1 MSQASLHVTEEPAA
15 ESIFGR
21 SDGPTGSYERVI
33 HAHDRAS
40 GLKAIVAIHSTLL
53 GPALGGTRFYPYA
66 NEAAALADVLRLS
79 RGMTFK
85 AAAAGL
91 EVGGGKAVILG
102 DPDAIKTPKLLEAYG
117 RLVESLGGMFIT
129 GGDVGTTSEDVDVI
143 GRTTHHVLTRT
154 RGSGGSGD
162 SGPLTALGVFHAM
175 RAAALHAW
183 GEPTLAG
190 RRVGVE
196 GLGKVGYH
204 LASRLLADGA
214 EVLASDISDKAR
226 ERVRTTL
233 PDVTIVERVLDADVE
248 VYAPCAL
255 GGTIT
260 TSSAATI
267 RARVVCGAANNQL
280 ATPDVGDVLAAQGIT
295 WIPDYVASG
304 GGLIQ
309 GVVER
314 EGGAADEA
322 GRRVENIF
330 ETAGTILGL
339 ASQDGITPG
348 SAAYNLVSA
357 RLRAAAATN
366 CSRDGR

>member
-1 MSQASLHVTEEPAA
+1 MSQASLDVTEAPAA
-15 ESIFGR
+15 ESIFGM
-21 SDGPTGSYERVI
+21 SDGPTGPHERVI

-66 NEAAALADVLRLS
+66 SEAAALSDVLRLS

-102 DPDAIKTPKLLEAYG
+102 DPDEIKTPKLLEAYG
-117 RLVESLGGMFIT
+117 RLVESLGGIFIT

-143 GRTTHHVLTRT
+143 GRTTSHVLTRT

-175 RAAALHAW
+175 RAAALYTW

-204 LASRLLADGA
+204 LASHLLANGA
-214 EVLASDISDKAR
+214 VVLASDISGKAR
-226 ERVRTTL
+226 ERVRSTL
-233 PDVTIVERVLDADVE
+233 PEVTLVERVLDADVE
-248 VYAPCAL
+248 IYAPCAL

-260 TSSAATI
+260 TSSATTI

-280 ATPDVGDVLAAQGIT
+280 ATPDVEEVLATQGIS
-295 WIPDYVASG
+295 WIPDYVAG
-304 GGLIQ
+304 VGGLIQ

-314 EGGAADEA
+314 EGGVPDEA
-322 GRRVENIF
+322 CRRVEDVF
-330 ETAGTILGL
+330 ETAETILGL
-339 ASQDGITPG
+339 ASQKKITPG
-348 SAAYNLVSA
+348 SAAYNLASA
-357 RLRAAAATN
+357 RLSAAAAT
-366 CSRDGR
+366 SGSHD